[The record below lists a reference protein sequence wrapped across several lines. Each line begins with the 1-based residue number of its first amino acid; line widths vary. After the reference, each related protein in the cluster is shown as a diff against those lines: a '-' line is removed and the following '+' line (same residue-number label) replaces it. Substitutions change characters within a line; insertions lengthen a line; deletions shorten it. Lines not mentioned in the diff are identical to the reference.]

1 MVNLSRICQAVFAVV
16 AIAGCVDTA
25 ESTQSDTC
33 VSNVSTHETSC
44 FGNFTNA
51 VEFVT
56 NGLVTD
62 APVSASQAFNE
73 GDLAARIEA
82 AAGARSATPT
92 PGSSFLL
99 SIHYQHESFNT
110 NRSGLTWMW
119 TGSQACDN
127 DPSTLDF
134 WIEGYGNNGEND
146 QVSSFIT
153 FSNCQEILYEATFWG
168 GASTSLATSYSNLS
182 LSNMNDKASSS
193 RWF

>member
-1 MVNLSRICQAVFAVV
+1 MVNLSRIGQVVFAAAVMTSCV
-16 AIAGCVDTA
+16 ATDDSAPQ
-25 ESTQSDTC
+25 ETC

-44 FGNFTNA
+44 FGDFTNA
-51 VEFVT
+51 VAFVT
-56 NGLVTD
+56 NGVVTD
-62 APVSASQAFNE
+62 APASASQAFTE
-73 GDLAARIEA
+73 GDLAARIDA
-82 AAGARSATPT
+82 AAGAHSAVPT

-110 NRSGLTWMW
+110 NRAGQTWMW

-127 DPSTLDF
+127 NPSTLDF

-153 FSNCQEILYEATFWG
+153 FSNCQEILYESTFWG

-193 RWF
+193 RWY